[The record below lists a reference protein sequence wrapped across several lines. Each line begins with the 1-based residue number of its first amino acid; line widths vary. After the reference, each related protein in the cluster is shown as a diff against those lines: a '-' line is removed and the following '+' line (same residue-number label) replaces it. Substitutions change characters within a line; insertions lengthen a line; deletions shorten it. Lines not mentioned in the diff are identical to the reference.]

1 MTMSNDTP
9 AALPPRIGLFGELEK
24 NWGWLMTFG
33 IASIILGS
41 IGLGMS
47 FVLTLASMVFF
58 GALLVAGGVFQILDA
73 LKCRGWK
80 GTILHV
86 LIGLLYVV
94 GGVIV
99 MIDPVFAS
107 ETFTLVLAGVLIAV
121 GLMRLIMAFQMRRAK
136 GWYWPLISGLV
147 SLALGAVILAQ
158 WPASSLF
165 VIGLIIA
172 IELIFN
178 GWAYVF
184 VALAARAAGKAGPEE
199 AS

>member
-1 MTMSNDTP
+1 MSNDTHT
-9 AALPPRIGLFGELEK
+9 ALPSHIGLFGELEK
-24 NWGWLMTFG
+24 NWGWLMAFG

-47 FVLTLASMVFF
+47 FALTLASMVLF
-58 GALLVAGGVFQILDA
+58 GALLVAGGLFQILDA
-73 LKCRGWK
+73 FKCRGWK
-80 GTILHV
+80 GSAWHI

-99 MIDPVFAS
+99 MIDPVLAS
-107 ETFTLVLAGVLIAV
+107 ETFTLVLAAVLIAV
-121 GLMRLIMAFQMRRAK
+121 GLLRLIIAFQLRPSK

-147 SLALGAVILAQ
+147 SLALGGVIVAQ
-158 WPASSLF
+158 WPASGLF

-178 GWAYVF
+178 GWAYLF
-184 VALAARAAGKAGPEE
+184 VALAARAAGKARAEKAG
-199 AS
+199 

>member
-1 MTMSNDTP
+1 
-9 AALPPRIGLFGELEK
+9 
-24 NWGWLMTFG
+24 
-33 IASIILGS
+33 
-41 IGLGMS
+41 MS

>member
-1 MTMSNDTP
+1 MSNDTHT
-9 AALPPRIGLFGELEK
+9 ALPSHIGLFGELEK
-24 NWGWLMTFG
+24 NWGWLMAFG

-47 FVLTLASMVFF
+47 FALTLASMVLF
-58 GALLVAGGVFQILDA
+58 GALLVAGGLFQILDA
-73 LKCRGWK
+73 FKCRGWK
-80 GTILHV
+80 GSAWHI

-99 MIDPVFAS
+99 MIDPVLAS
-107 ETFTLVLAGVLIAV
+107 ETFTLVLAAVLIAV
-121 GLMRLIMAFQMRRAK
+121 GLLRLIIAFQLRPSK

-147 SLALGAVILAQ
+147 SLALGGVILAQ
-158 WPASSLF
+158 WPASGLF

-178 GWAYVF
+178 GWAYLF
-184 VALAARAAGKAGPEE
+184 VALAARAAGKARAEE
-199 AS
+199 AG

>member
-1 MTMSNDTP
+1 MSNDTHT
-9 AALPPRIGLFGELEK
+9 ALPSHIGLFGELEK
-24 NWGWLMTFG
+24 NWGWLMAFG

-47 FVLTLASMVFF
+47 FALTLASMVLF
-58 GALLVAGGVFQILDA
+58 GALLVAGGLFQILDA
-73 LKCRGWK
+73 FKCRGWK
-80 GTILHV
+80 GSAWHI

-99 MIDPVFAS
+99 MIDPVLAS
-107 ETFTLVLAGVLIAV
+107 ETFTLVLAAVLIAV
-121 GLMRLIMAFQMRRAK
+121 GLLRLIIAFQLRPSK

-147 SLALGAVILAQ
+147 SLALGGVILAQ
-158 WPASSLF
+158 WPASGLF

-178 GWAYVF
+178 GWAYLF
-184 VALAARAAGKAGPEE
+184 VALAARAAGKARAEKAG
-199 AS
+199 